1 MTVAS
6 PRPAF
11 EAGLGFA
18 LDPFQRRA
26 LDALDAGQSVLV
38 AAPTGSGKTIVAE
51 YAATLAL
58 ASGTKAFYTTPLKA
72 LSNQKYGDLVEV
84 HGAGRVG
91 LLTGDNAVNG
101 NAPVVVMTTE
111 VLRNMIY
118 AGSSALE
125 GLRYVV
131 LDEVHY
137 LQNRYR
143 GAVWEE
149 VIIHL
154 PQTVDLVCLSAT
166 VSNAEEFAD
175 WIRTVRGATTA
186 IIEER
191 RPVELTN
198 LYAVGERG
206 VERIHLLPTFIP
218 GPAQELRPNP
228 EASRLDARGNTRVR
242 GARGRPRSRLFTP
255 RRTELVELLAEQA
268 MLPAIAFIF
277 SRAACDDAVKQC
289 LAGGP
294 ALTSSEERRELRR
307 IAEARMSAL
316 SEDDLVAL
324 GHDEWRSGFE
334 AGIAAHHAG
343 LVPPMKEAV
352 EEAFAAG
359 LVKVVFATETLS
371 LGINMPARSVIIE
384 KLSKFTGEHH
394 EFLTPGEYTQLTGR
408 AGRRGIDD
416 VGYAIVCWSPFVPFD
431 QVAGLASRR
440 TYALTSSFRPTYN
453 MAANL
458 VARYP
463 AEMAHHLLNLSFAQY
478 RADRDVVALERQLER
493 NRELLERQQGAA
505 HCERGDLAEYRELL
519 AARERA
525 TRDSR
530 GGRQIANAIDAL
542 RPGDVLTVRRG
553 GGRAVVLKHE
563 GSRGGSRVLA
573 IGSSRDVFRLS
584 PGDFDHP
591 PRPIATVPLPRPFAP
606 RSAAFRRDVVAAM
619 RSVRTSPDT
628 HRADQD
634 ADERDQDR
642 ELAIAEHPVA
652 SCPELTI
659 HLKGAG
665 AVERLERD
673 VARLE
678 RRVRGRS
685 ESLARQF
692 DRVLRVIESWGYVDG
707 WELTPAGH
715 LLARLYS
722 ECDLL
727 LAEAL
732 RVGLL
737 DGLDAPEL
745 AAVLSCFTYE
755 HRGPEDRALPSVRW
769 PTSRVAKRSREI
781 ERLWRDLSANE
792 DDAGLPETKAPDP
805 GLVAALYAWADGD
818 TLTDVLDEDDD
829 LTGGDFVRHVKQV
842 IDLLH
847 QVGDVAPEPETAE
860 CARRAADAC
869 FRGVVAA
876 SSLLRP

>member
-1 MTVAS
+1 MTAAS

-51 YAATLAL
+51 YAAALAL
-58 ASGTKAFYTTPLKA
+58 AGGTKAFYTTPLKA
-72 LSNQKYGDLVEV
+72 LSNQKYGDLVRV
-84 HGAGRVG
+84 HGAANVG

-118 AGSSALE
+118 AESDTLE

-137 LQNRYR
+137 LQNRFR

-154 PQTVDLVCLSAT
+154 PPTVDLVCLSAT

-206 VERIHLLPTFIP
+206 VERIHLLATFIP
-218 GPAQELRPNP
+218 GPSGELRPNP
-228 EASRLDARGNTRVR
+228 EASRLDARGKSRMR
-242 GARGRPRSRLFTP
+242 GERGRPRSRLFTP

-289 LAGGP
+289 LAAGLR
-294 ALTSSEERRELRR
+294 LTTSDERRELRR
-307 IAEARMSAL
+307 IAESRMSEL
-316 SEDDLVAL
+316 SEEDLVAL
-324 GHDEWRSGFE
+324 GHDTWRAGFE

-408 AGRRGIDD
+408 AGRRGIDE

-463 AEMAHHLLNLSFAQY
+463 AEEAHHLLNLSFAQY

-493 NRELLERQQGAA
+493 NRELLERQQAA
-505 HCERGDLAEYRELL
+505 ATCRRGDVAEYRELL
-519 AARERA
+519 AARDTA
-525 TRDSR
+525 TRDRR

-584 PGDFDHP
+584 PADFDRP

-606 RSAAFRRDVVAAM
+606 RSAAFRRDVIAAM
-619 RSVRTSPDT
+619 RSVRTSPD
-628 HRADQD
+628 DLGD
-634 ADERDQDR
+634 APEDEREQDR
-642 ELAIAEHPVA
+642 EQAIAEHPVA
-652 SCPELTI
+652 SCPELSV
-659 HLKGAG
+659 HLKAAG

-673 VARLE
+673 AARLE

-692 DRVLRVIESWGYVDG
+692 DRVLRVVESWGYVDG

-732 RVGLL
+732 RIGLL

-755 HRGPEDRALPSVRW
+755 HRGPEDRALPPVRW
-769 PTSRVAKRSREI
+769 PSSRVAKRSREI

-805 GLVAALYAWADGD
+805 GLVGALYAWADGD
-818 TLTDVLDEDDD
+818 TLTDVLEEDDD

-847 QVGDVAPEPETAE
+847 QVAEVAPEPETGA
-860 CARRAADAC
+860 CARRAADGC